1 MKKLMGS
8 KRIAALLLALCLM
21 LSALTVPAAATDSQ
35 PGYFYL
41 SVVTNQKTVIAPTR
55 VTYTAGQSVLDAIES
70 SGFDFKF
77 QGGDKV
83 SVETIEGVSANF
95 VRFHDY
101 TIGDNDYDLT
111 VPAEKINVLAFTET
125 MGQNSASV
133 TALILGLGKF
143 AEMTNNVQSYGPAA
157 EAYDAALT
165 GLRTTSAEE
174 ADALLAGLNAAVKE
188 YEALLAGTKYTV
200 TFAPTQ
206 NGASPAKSHIRM
218 TDSYGNVTEADGASI
233 SVIAGKYSFEV
244 TDGGCNSVRGTLT
257 AGEGSPAGAVAVTLP
272 HGQWFDAVRLS
283 RNSGSPAFDKEI
295 YRSVYAGTNE
305 GTFYVPDCT
314 TLLYLNA
321 QMGDVPDEKN
331 TKLCTVYAY
340 TDTGKDASE
349 TTRSWDS
356 TYTSMVQCIG
366 FGMDGITVPL
376 EGRYTGA
383 DGYMQVQTYTMHIVR
398 IPTLKSVTVKAPDG
412 TPQIVEP
419 VFDPYTNEYTLTAV
433 TDSILLAAEGYGES
447 YTVSGTG
454 KVQTAAGT
462 DAEISVSANGQTT
475 KYTLHITRRTAANV
489 KLTVPDGCTAEVR
502 DAAGN
507 AIPASADG
515 SYALIP
521 GGSYTCV
528 TTKDVWYHASA
539 VFTASDGLTVKAA
552 SPITAD
558 AITAAALFDNLSSST
573 RNEFKPETPFAAG
586 THSVR
591 YVIADT
597 ISRMY
602 AQATA
607 TSGYTVTAIHDNVE
621 NSTGLVN
628 GIKETP
634 VTAAV
639 GGSSSATRLN
649 NLIQTGGTA
658 RTLTLRASKTS
669 GGTTYY
675 QDYTLFLVRSLHLKS
690 LTVAADGETL
700 SFTDADSTRITFN
713 GNVTDYYMQV
723 ANTTASATVTA
734 QYAASGGYAADI
746 GGERCADIQGVTVAL
761 NPDKARETIAVKVLH
776 SDANV
781 VSTVYNL
788 HFVKKQPVAITFAVT
803 PSDANVFLVNNDTG
817 SCVYTDDTGTAM
829 LPPGASFRYT
839 VTRNGYAGVQEMS
852 YTVPDT
858 AETVTVTLEKA
869 PERSY
874 EPMAE
879 VWPSFRADEY
889 NNGVVNAKTPTTAE
903 DAVLY
908 WATQLGENYS
918 ADACGCPILV
928 GDHLYTYAKDIIY
941 KLNVVT
947 GEIEGKGKMDHR
959 SSFAINSPT
968 YAEGMLFVG
977 LSDGGVQ
984 AFDADTLE
992 SLWIYRD
999 SLGGQPNCPIYY
1011 HNGYIYTGFW
1021 QGEKENANFVCLS
1034 VTDEDPTR
1042 GDEEKL
1048 PTWQYRSLGGFYWAG
1063 AYVADNYV
1071 LIPTDDGD
1079 SGYTS
1084 GYASI
1089 LSLNPRTGELIS
1101 SIRLPHPGD
1110 ARSSVTYDNGRA
1122 YFTTK
1127 GGYFYS
1133 AAVSE
1138 NGELSDLRHI
1148 KLYNYANDAKNP
1160 AMSTCTPV
1168 IYNGRAYIGISGVG
1182 QFKAYSGHNITVIDL
1197 NSWKIAYTV
1206 RTQGYPQTSGLL
1218 TTAYNEGDGTVY
1230 VYFFDNYTPGKL
1242 RVLRDKPGQTRADI
1256 TVTETA
1262 IEGGKEISYE
1272 TAGVLFT
1279 PDGNQAQYAICS
1291 PITDASG
1298 TIYFKNDSAYMMALG
1313 SVITELR
1320 VDGQPDKLAY
1330 RAGETFDPAGM
1341 KITAVY
1347 KNGFERDVTQYVTFS
1362 QQPLGSTDS
1371 AFEIRFEHVMYQD
1384 KDGQGGSKYPV
1395 DPPSV
1400 TIALTIAPSIPGDV
1414 DADGN
1419 ITAEDAAKV
1428 AEHVRNTESKN
1439 AGGFTLTETEIKYAD
1454 VNGDGKVTME
1464 DAELIWQ
1471 YSRGEITEFP
1481 KKETTETT
1489 KTE

>member
-8 KRIAALLLALCLM
+8 KRIAGLLLALCLM
-21 LSALTVPAAATDSQ
+21 LSVLPATAAATDSQ

-55 VTYTAGQSVLDAIES
+55 VTYTAGQTVLDAIES
-70 SGFDFKF
+70 SGFNFKF
-77 QGGDKV
+77 QGVDKTF
-83 SVETIEGVSANF
+83 VETIEGVSANF

-125 MGQNSASV
+125 MGQNNASV
-133 TALILGLGKF
+133 TALITGLGKF
-143 AEMTNNVQSYGPAA
+143 AEMTNNVQNYGPAA

-165 GLRTTSAEE
+165 GLRTASAGE
-174 ADALLAGLNAAVKE
+174 ADTLLAGLNAAVKE
-188 YEALLAGTKYTV
+188 YEALLGGTKYTV

-206 NGASPAKSHIRM
+206 NGAAPAASHIRM
-218 TDSYGNVTEADGASI
+218 TDSYGNVTEADGTSI
-233 SVIAGKYSFEV
+233 RVIAGEYSFEV

-257 AGEGSPAGAVAVTLP
+257 VGENSPAGTVAVTLP
-272 HGQWFDAVRLS
+272 YGQWFAAVRLS
-283 RNSGSPAFDKEI
+283 RNSGSPAFDEMI
-295 YRSVYAGTNE
+295 YRAVYAGTNE

-331 TKLCTVYAY
+331 TKLRTVYTY
-340 TDTGKDASE
+340 TGSGEDAAE
-349 TTRSWDS
+349 ITRSWDS
-356 TYTSMVQCIG
+356 TFTSLKDCIR

-412 TPQIVEP
+412 TPQIIEP
-419 VFDPYTNEYTLTAV
+419 VFDPFTNEYTMTAV
-433 TDSILLAAEGYGES
+433 TGSVLLAAEGYGEN

-454 KVQTAAGT
+454 KVQTAADT
-462 DAEISVSANGQTT
+462 DAEITVSANGQTA

-489 KLTVPDGCTAEVR
+489 RLTVPADCTAEVR

-521 GGSYTCV
+521 GSAYTCV
-528 TTKDVWYHASA
+528 TTKDVWYHASVA
-539 VFTASDGLTVKAA
+539 FTATGGLTVNAA
-552 SPITAD
+552 VPITD
-558 AITAAALFDNLSSST
+558 DVITAAALFDNQSST
-573 RNEFKPETPFAAG
+573 TRSEFTPETAFAAG

-591 YVIADT
+591 YVIPDT

-607 TSGYTVTAIHDNVE
+607 ADGYSVTAVHDKVE
-621 NSTGLVN
+621 IYDGRIN

-634 VTAAV
+634 ITNAV
-639 GGSSSATRLN
+639 GDRSATGLN
-649 NLIQTGGTA
+649 NLIQTGGIA
-658 RTLTLRASKTS
+658 RTLTLRASMTS
-669 GGTTYY
+669 GDTTYY
-675 QDYTLFLVRSLHLKS
+675 QDYTLFLARSLHLKS

-700 SFTDADSTRITFN
+700 SFTDAKSTRITFN
-713 GNVTDYYMQV
+713 GNVTDYYVQV

-734 QYAASGGYAADI
+734 QYAASGDYAAEI
-746 GGERCADIQGVTVAL
+746 GGERCTEIQDLTVAL
-761 NPDKARETIAVKVLH
+761 DPDKSEETVAVTVLH
-776 SDANV
+776 SDANA
-781 VSTVYNL
+781 VSTTYTL
-788 HFVKKQPVAITFAVT
+788 HFIKKPPVAVTFIVT
-803 PSDANVFLVNNDTG
+803 PSDANVFLVNNNTG
-817 SCVYTDDTGTAM
+817 RCAYTDATGTAL

-839 VTRNGYAGVQEMS
+839 VTRNGYVGVQEAA
-852 YTVPDT
+852 YTVPQE
-858 AETVTVTLEKA
+858 AATVTVTLKEA

-889 NNGVVNAKTPTTAE
+889 NNGVVDVKTPTTAE

-908 WATQLGENYS
+908 WATQLGEGYS
-918 ADACGCPILV
+918 ANACGCPILV
-928 GDHLYTYAKDIIY
+928 GDYLYTYAKDMIY

-947 GEIEGKGKMDHR
+947 GEVEGKEKMDHK

-968 YAEGMLFVG
+968 YAEGMIFVG
-977 LSDGGVQ
+977 LADGGVQ

-999 SLGGQPNCPIYY
+999 SLKGQPNCPIYY

-1021 QGEKENANFVCLS
+1021 QGEQLDANFVCLS

-1042 GDEEKL
+1042 GNEEKL

-1063 AYVADNYV
+1063 AYVTDNYV

-1110 ARSSVTYDNGRA
+1110 ARSSVTYHNGRA

-1138 NGELSDLRHI
+1138 TGELSDLRYI

-1182 QFKAYSGHNITVIDL
+1182 QFTAYSGHNITVIDL

-1218 TTAYNEGDGTVY
+1218 TTAYDEGDGTVY

-1242 RVLRDKPGQTRADI
+1242 RVLRDKHGQTRADI
-1256 TVTETA
+1256 TVTETVSV
-1262 IEGGKEISYE
+1262 GGKEISYE

-1279 PDGNQAQYAICS
+1279 PDGDQAQYAICS

-1414 DADGN
+1414 DADGK